1 MDELLD
7 LAIGELEDELAAL
20 KLRPLVTR
28 RVKKEWA
35 TLKEGAGA
43 APPPHSY
50 AQPMYAQ
57 LQAQQPVVTVTAQPI
72 AILQPCAQQFMY
84 AQPQIVQQQ
93 QTDVS
98 VNGAGVP
105 GGPSP
110 SPPAILPVFQY
121 TCSSARLGVW
131 SAEAWVFTSP
141 GVQSVH
147 GASLTPLFLISP
159 CRRPGHGRAL

>member
-1 MDELLD
+1 MDKMSLTTPTPDVADLAGAAAALGATVDELLD

-20 KLRPLVTR
+20 RLRPLVTR

-35 TLKEGAGA
+35 TLKEGGGA

-121 TCSSARLGVW
+121 LL
-131 SAEAWVFTSP
+131 E
-141 GVQSVH
+141 
-147 GASLTPLFLISP
+147 
-159 CRRPGHGRAL
+159 RAPRCLER